1 LENNMPYRVKGTTV
15 QVKKA
20 GKWVKRAKA
29 KSKMAAKRQVR
40 LLNAIKHGFKPK
52 KRKKK

>member
-1 LENNMPYRVKGTTV
+1 MPYRVKGTTV

-29 KSKMAAKRQVR
+29 KTKTAALRQVR
-40 LLNAIKHGFKPK
+40 LLNALKHGFKPK
-52 KRKKK
+52 TKTKRKKRR